1 MGAVALELDHVSAFV
16 ADNVRVDDLSLTVQQ
31 GETVALVG
39 SNDSGKGLALKLC
52 AGLETPVAGSV
63 RILGIDPAQATDE
76 EVLRLRLR
84 VGFVFD
90 KPALVSNMSVFN
102 NVALPL
108 RYHTVLPEGEIRDR
122 VMARLAECGV
132 DALRDRFPVEL
143 TVGEARLVALAR
155 ARVMDTEIL
164 LIDELLFGLDA
175 GDLIRLRGLFESAW
189 KEAGL
194 TVVVTINAPT
204 SLLETMDRLV
214 LLRDGR
220 LVAACSPIEA
230 FQVDDPMA
238 LEFFGA

>member
-16 ADNVRVDDLSLTVQQ
+16 ADNVHVDDLSLTVQQ

-39 SNDSGKGLALKLC
+39 SNDSGKGLALRLC
-52 AGLETPVAGSV
+52 AGFETPAAGSV
-63 RILGIDPAQATDE
+63 RVLGVDPAQATDE
-76 EVLRLRLR
+76 EFLHLRLR

-90 KPALVSNMSVFN
+90 KPALVSNMNVFN

-108 RYHTVLPEGEIRDR
+108 RYHTALSEAEIQDR

-132 DALRDRFPVEL
+132 DALRDRFPAEL
-143 TVGEARLVALAR
+143 AVGEARLVALAR
-155 ARVMDTEIL
+155 ARVTDTAIL

-175 GDLIRLRGLFESAW
+175 GDLVRLRGLFEGAW
-189 KEAGL
+189 KDAGL
-194 TVVVTINAPT
+194 TVIATINAPT
-204 SLLETMDRLV
+204 NLVETMDRLV

-230 FQVDDPMA
+230 FQVDDPMV